1 MRLLAYAI
9 LSLLI
14 AVQHARAGDRGQDV
28 RLYIFGNSLV
38 HHLTPSDETT
48 VPHWLHHLALAGEKT
63 FGVDGQWGFLRDFEK
78 DLPPIDQWSFKQAK
92 SAWNRDATPFAQAGF
107 NTIMVNPAN
116 FIQYQS
122 VDKPYDGENPD
133 NQTPLG
139 ATLALFDWLER
150 QTPGLKYYIYEGWAD
165 MESIITPLPDKPSE
179 LQSYHAYNIGDYHD
193 WYEDYL
199 RRIREN
205 RPDLDVSLIP
215 VASILS
221 RLLTETRLKTLKP
234 SDLYSDTA
242 PHGTN
247 NTYFLAALITYT
259 MLYGE
264 QAPAS
269 FVVPDSLH
277 PVIRDNYK
285 LIAKKICAEL
295 AGKAVC
301 SEGLSD

>member
-14 AVQHARAGDRGQDV
+14 TVQFAMAGDREQDI

-48 VPHWLHHLALAGEKT
+48 VPHWLHHLALAGGKT
-63 FGVDGQWGFLRDFEK
+63 FSVDGQWGFLRDFEK

-92 SAWNRDATPFAQAGF
+92 SAWNRDATPFARAGF
-107 NTIMVNPAN
+107 NAIMVNPAN

-133 NQTPLG
+133 RQTPLG
-139 ATLALFDWLER
+139 ATIALFDWLKK
-150 QTPGLKYYIYEGWAD
+150 QISGQKYYIYEGWAD
-165 MESIITPLPDKPSE
+165 MESIISPLPDKPSE

-193 WYEDYL
+193 WYEDYVQ
-199 RRIREN
+199 RIRKS

-221 RLLTETRLKTLKP
+221 KLLTETRLKALNP

-269 FVVPDSLH
+269 YTVPDSLH
-277 PVIRDNYK
+277 PLIRDNYK
-285 LIAKKICAEL
+285 MIAKKVCAEL
-295 AGKAVC
+295 GGTAIC
-301 SEGLSD
+301 TDGLSD